1 MRQLWWL
8 FVLPIWLG
16 AMPLNAWAK
25 PQDSVQFYLDN
36 YGRADSK
43 DKFVRRV
50 HQVFERVKKVA
61 DKRHHRLPQL
71 AIVQGFN
78 TPEEPLAVALPDGYI
93 VLTKQALDIIY
104 QNVSLVHGDTRA
116 AFILGHELAHLAN
129 DDHWHRAFLS
139 AVKNSSEAY
148 QLVVNNYQQQQGLE
162 KEIEADDQGFIYAA
176 MAGYSVEQL
185 LVDDSRQQN
194 FLVYWEQQ
202 TVRGVNKTHPDPT
215 VRATL
220 LQARLQALLDILPYF
235 HFGVRLSHFERCDDA
250 IYFLREFV
258 QNFPGREVYNNLG
271 VCELQKAQQ
280 VLGKEAYLY
289 WLPSMLDVTTPID
302 KLSLPYAHRGAAL
315 ADEFLKNAQEYFE
328 WALDMEP
335 SYIPANINLA
345 ITALYLGEIYQ
356 ARAAIE
362 KARQLAPNDLEIQGM
377 RLVILY
383 EEGTLSPYVD
393 MWPIVIQQLEQLA
406 QQPDAPLSVFY
417 NMARLLELR
426 KRTGADKLWQRL
438 AKQVAELPAPIRR
451 IVCEKTVCS
460 PLSRLLQLKASWQ
473 LPVKLGSDT
482 SYDKTLRQWQSSQMR
497 LYDLDEQI
505 YQSPDGSAEVLAL
518 RELVEMVV
526 LKQLDPISRDELAN
540 YCGQPLRQRRVVN
553 GTLWSCDYWTALV
566 VEDQIKEIWVVNTT
580 K

>member
-1 MRQLWWL
+1 MRQFWWL
-8 FVLPIWLG
+8 FVLPLI
-16 AMPLNAWAK
+16 AVMPLNASAK
-25 PQDSVQFYLDN
+25 PEDSVQFYLDN

-43 DKFVRRV
+43 DKLVRRV
-50 HQVFERVKKVA
+50 HQVFDKLKKVA

-78 TPEEPLAVALPDGYI
+78 TPDEPLAVALPDGYI

-104 QNVSLVHGDTRA
+104 QNVSPVQGDTRA

-139 AVKNSSEAY
+139 AVKNRQAY
-148 QLVVNNYQQQQGLE
+148 QLVVNNYQQQRGLE
-162 KEIEADDQGFIYAA
+162 TEIEADDQGFIYAA
-176 MAGYSVEQL
+176 MAGYPVDKL
-185 LVDDSRQQN
+185 LVDDSRQPN

-202 TVRGVNKTHPDPT
+202 TVRRLNKTHPDAK

-250 IYFLREFV
+250 IYFFREFV

-289 WLPSMLDVTTPID
+289 WLPSVLDVTTPID
-302 KLSLPYAHRGAAL
+302 KLSLPYAHRGTAL

-335 SYIPANINLA
+335 SYRPANINLA

-406 QQPDAPLSVFY
+406 QQPNAPLSVFY

-426 KRTGADKLWQRL
+426 KRTGADQLWQRL
-438 AKQVAELPAPIRR
+438 AKQAAQLPPPIRR

-460 PLSRLLQLKASWQ
+460 PLPRRQQPKTHWQ

-482 SYDKTLRQWQSSQMR
+482 RRDKTLRQWQPSQMK
-497 LYDLDEQI
+497 LYDLYEQI
-505 YQSPDGSAEVLAL
+505 YQHPDGSAEVLAL

-526 LKQLDPISRDELAN
+526 LKQLDPISRDELSN
-540 YCGQPLRQRRVVN
+540 YCGQPLRQRRVMN
-553 GTLWSCDYWTALV
+553 GTLWSCDHWTALV
-566 VEDQIKEIWVVNTT
+566 VDDKVKEVWVVSITN
-580 K
+580 